1 MIKIEILQGESRF
14 SKNNLLLGEINIPI
28 PLNKAGNESVDVTYT
43 YDINSILEVEVTV
56 VSTQLKKRLVIKK
69 DDNYMSDEEIEKR
82 FKELSYLK
90 IPPREQ
96 AENKL
101 ILSMGES
108 LYEETVGNLRKEV
121 EFYLRKFESL
131 LDNQDKNDIS
141 LVAKEIKEKFEAIS
155 NSIKCY

>member
-1 MIKIEILQGESRF
+1 
-14 SKNNLLLGEINIPI
+14 
-28 PLNKAGNESVDVTYT
+28 
-43 YDINSILEVEVTV
+43 
-56 VSTQLKKRLVIKK
+56 
-69 DDNYMSDEEIEKR
+69 MSDEEIEKR

-155 NSIKCY
+155 NSIKCYWYFIILMKIVDLT

>member
-1 MIKIEILQGESRF
+1 
-14 SKNNLLLGEINIPI
+14 
-28 PLNKAGNESVDVTYT
+28 
-43 YDINSILEVEVTV
+43 
-56 VSTQLKKRLVIKK
+56 
-69 DDNYMSDEEIEKR
+69 MSDEEIEKR

-141 LVAKEIKEKFEAIS
+141 LAAKEIKEKFEVIS